1 MDLDRL
7 SQASEELKRLT
18 AGSDKDLAALAQFQS
33 ALIAERSGNMNDAAK
48 ILRALS
54 TSGSVLVPKSMVL
67 LELAG
72 VLRQSDPKQA
82 TALYEQ
88 LKKEYPNT
96 SVADEAD
103 RGLEMLTPTS

>member
-7 SQASEELKRLT
+7 SQATEELKRLS
-18 AGSDKDLAALAQFQS
+18 AGSDKELAALAQFQS
-33 ALIAERSGNMNDAAK
+33 ALLAERSGNINDAAK
-48 ILRALS
+48 TLRALS
-54 TSGSVLVPKSMVL
+54 TSGSVLVPKPMAL

-72 VLRQSDPKQA
+72 VLRRSDPKQA